1 MSQAGPDR
9 PAQSIYNRLGT
20 PGFLPD
26 PPCRAFKGAQSRSLG
41 SYSDSVT
48 KKQLLPFPLHLSHRK
63 KPLTCRYRVPSIDLH
78 CPFLIGGTDELDGRH
93 SGSHVSGPI
102 WISTWHH
109 EFSLLYFL
117 ALKLS
122 TRKSSQDLDGSNLL
136 FQAPWFHKHNDLWLP
151 W

>member
-63 KPLTCRYRVPSIDLH
+63 KPLTCRYRVPSIDLQ
-78 CPFLIGGTDELDGRH
+78 CPFLIGGTDELDASNSNIYRKD
-93 SGSHVSGPI
+93 
-102 WISTWHH
+102 
-109 EFSLLYFL
+109 ELY
-117 ALKLS
+117 
-122 TRKSSQDLDGSNLL
+122 L
-136 FQAPWFHKHNDLWLP
+136 FYNK
-151 W
+151 